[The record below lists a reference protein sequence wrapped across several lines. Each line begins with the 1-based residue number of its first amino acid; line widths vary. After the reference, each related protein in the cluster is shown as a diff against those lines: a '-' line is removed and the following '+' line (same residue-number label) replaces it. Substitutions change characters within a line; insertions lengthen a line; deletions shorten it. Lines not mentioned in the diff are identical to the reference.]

1 MDKYQNSKTPLQVWT
16 PRQWNLL
23 EQKVLSKINSSR
35 SEEKKKEL
43 AIKYAR
49 RVLRSHSTSFFIVTR
64 FLPKEKRDQVE
75 LVYGSVRY
83 PDEIVD
89 SFKINATEKKSLLK
103 EWRRSYHLSL
113 KTDSFSDSINNGV
126 PILLAGFSEVV
137 KSHNIPSLYYDSFLE
152 AMELDVE
159 PRNFK
164 DLEDVIEN
172 YIFGSAIVVGYFL
185 AYIYGHTSD
194 SDFETTLRSSRNL
207 GIALQLTNFVRDIHE
222 DAKRGRIYV
231 PTSVLKK
238 FNIEVPDFFKRL
250 DDPEMLLA
258 RNDLAKIAEGYYK
271 ESRKEL
277 NSFAPDSRIA
287 IKCCTDLYRK
297 LNSRIMMCSKSLV
310 QQESLSW
317 SEKLGSL
324 PMSKYWKLPVAYLKL

>member
-1 MDKYQNSKTPLQVWT
+1 MDKYQNSKTPPLIWT
-16 PRQWNLL
+16 PQQWDLL
-23 EQKVLSKINSSR
+23 EQKVLSKINISR

-49 RVLRSHSTSFFIVTR
+49 KVLRTHSTSFFIVTR
-64 FLPKEKRDQVE
+64 FLPKGKRDQVE

-89 SFKINATEKKSLLK
+89 SFKINASEKKSLLK
-103 EWRRSYHLSL
+103 EWRRNYHLSL
-113 KTDSFSDSINNGV
+113 KTDSFSESINNGV
-126 PILLAGFSEVV
+126 PILLAGFAEVV
-137 KSHNIPSLYYDSFLE
+137 KSHNIPSHYYDSFLE

-185 AYIYGHTSD
+185 AYVYGHTPD

-238 FNIEVPDFFKRL
+238 FNIEVPDFLKRL
-250 DDPEMLLA
+250 NDPEILLV
-258 RNDLAKIAEGYYK
+258 RNNLAKIAEDYYE

-277 NSFAPDSRIA
+277 NSFSSDSRIA

-297 LNSRIMMCSKSLV
+297 LNNRIMTRSKSLV
-310 QQESLSW
+310 EQESLSW

-324 PMSKYWKLPVAYLKL
+324 PVSKYWKLPAAYLKL